1 MLNYILKKIVGT
13 QNDREIKRLTVI
25 MNEVSKQ
32 EPLIESLT
40 DSELRA
46 KTPYFKDKLA
56 GGASLD
62 DLLVE
67 AFAVVREVSRRTLE
81 MRPFDAQVIGG
92 IVLHE
97 GKIAEMKTGEGRL
110 WLRPCRCI

>member
-46 KTPYFKDKLA
+46 KTPY
-56 GGASLD
+56 SRIN
-62 DLLVE
+62 LLE
-67 AFAVVREVSRRTLE
+67 EPLLMIFSWRHLPLS
-81 MRPFDAQVIGG
+81 
-92 IVLHE
+92 
-97 GKIAEMKTGEGRL
+97 GKHL
-110 WLRPCRCI
+110 